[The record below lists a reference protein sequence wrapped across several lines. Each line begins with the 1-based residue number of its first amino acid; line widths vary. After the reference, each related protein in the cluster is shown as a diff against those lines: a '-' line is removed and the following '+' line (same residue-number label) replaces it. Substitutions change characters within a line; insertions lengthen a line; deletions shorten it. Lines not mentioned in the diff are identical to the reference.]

1 MTHPFFLYFICEV
14 EYLFIFTGLF
24 IFLYRLFKMFI
35 FFFYS
40 LFFCCCLQICF
51 FLMGLQELFIC
62 NYYSLFD
69 ICVANVFPVDYVC
82 FKPVFGGC
90 DVEEGGMKVIVMP

>member
-1 MTHPFFLYFICEV
+1 
-14 EYLFIFTGLF
+14 
-24 IFLYRLFKMFI
+24 
-35 FFFYS
+35 
-40 LFFCCCLQICF
+40 
-51 FLMGLQELFIC
+51 MGLQELFIC